1 MSFAAPGIRAGDS
14 AHRLRSRLALLGLA
28 SPVGHLFVLD
38 RITGS
43 PIFLRWGFP
52 IADFLL
58 VFSVF
63 FALLFLL
70 TMAAAWWISRTDPP
84 WPMIRRS
91 WA

>member
-43 PIFLRWGFP
+43 PIFLR
-52 IADFLL
+52 L
-58 VFSVF
+58 
-63 FALLFLL
+63 
-70 TMAAAWWISRTDPP
+70 
-84 WPMIRRS
+84 
-91 WA
+91 